1 MRHFSL
7 RLARLTWIIALTV
20 TLAAPHFA
28 RAAVETV
35 DIVIRNGA
43 VVTMDPERRVIENGL
58 VAIRGERIVA
68 VGSAATLAG
77 RYRARTVIDATGK
90 AVMPGLVNAHTHVPM
105 TLFRGVADDLPLQQW
120 LQNYIFP
127 AEAKNVTREFV
138 RAGTRLGCLEMIRG
152 GVTCFVDMYYFE
164 DEIAAVVEVAG
175 MRAVLGETI
184 IDFPVPDA
192 ANPQKGLEYAEQF
205 IEKYKSGHPLITPA
219 VAPHAPYTCAPA
231 TLAAARRLAD
241 KHGVPLVT
249 HLLEDVKETDI
260 IRERYGA
267 RPLAYVEKSGLLGP
281 RMIAAHVVQVTPEEI
296 PTLKKFDIGVAHCP
310 QSNMKLAAGVAPVT
324 ELLAGGV
331 AVGLGTDG
339 AASNNDLDMFEEMD
353 AAAKLHKVTRRDPT
367 AVPAQTVIEMAT
379 IVGAR
384 AIHKEKEIGSLEA
397 GKLAD
402 VIIVN
407 LSAPHQLPVYNL
419 YSTLAYA
426 TKSGDVATSVIN
438 GKIVMRDRT
447 PLTLDARAI
456 RREAAEYRR
465 RVWESLKTK

>member
-1 MRHFSL
+1 
-7 RLARLTWIIALTV
+7 
-20 TLAAPHFA
+20 
-28 RAAVETV
+28 
-35 DIVIRNGA
+35 
-43 VVTMDPERRVIENGL
+43 
-58 VAIRGERIVA
+58 
-68 VGSAATLAG
+68 
-77 RYRARTVIDATGK
+77 
-90 AVMPGLVNAHTHVPM
+90 
-105 TLFRGVADDLPLQQW
+105 
-120 LQNYIFP
+120 
-127 AEAKNVTREFV
+127 
-138 RAGTRLGCLEMIRG
+138 
-152 GVTCFVDMYYFE
+152 
-164 DEIAAVVEVAG
+164 
-175 MRAVLGETI
+175 
-184 IDFPVPDA
+184 
-192 ANPQKGLEYAEQF
+192 
-205 IEKYKSGHPLITPA
+205 
-219 VAPHAPYTCAPA
+219 
-231 TLAAARRLAD
+231 
-241 KHGVPLVT
+241 
-249 HLLEDVKETDI
+249 
-260 IRERYGA
+260 
-267 RPLAYVEKSGLLGP
+267 
-281 RMIAAHVVQVTPEEI
+281 
-296 PTLKKFDIGVAHCP
+296 
-310 QSNMKLAAGVAPVT
+310 MKLAAGVAPVT

-397 GKLAD
+397 GKFAD